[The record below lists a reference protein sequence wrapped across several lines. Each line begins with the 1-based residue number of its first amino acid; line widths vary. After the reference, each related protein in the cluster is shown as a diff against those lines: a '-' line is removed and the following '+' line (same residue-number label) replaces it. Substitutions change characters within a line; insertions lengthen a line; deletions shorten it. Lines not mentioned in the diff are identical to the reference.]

1 MKKMLIVFFL
11 CFTMALMAQENV
23 TSDNF
28 LLQDVVQVENMLKG
42 KLGADFIYPLSS
54 DQFLSELKLDYCL
67 IYPLLVV
74 NGVVIRDE
82 DKVNN
87 FRNNYADKIGTRMFG
102 RRVKGVKSFT
112 QQEAIKLGIKD
123 VPEDGVVWVTLP
135 KRYIIDL

>member
-1 MKKMLIVFFL
+1 MKKILIVFFL
-11 CFTMALMAQENV
+11 CFTVAMMAQEKAV
-23 TSDNF
+23 SDDF
-28 LLQDVVQVENMLKG
+28 VVHDVVQVEDMIKG
-42 KLGADFIYPLSS
+42 KLGADFTYPLSS
-54 DQFLSELKLDYCL
+54 DQFLSDLKYDYCL

-82 DKVNN
+82 DKVDN
-87 FRNNYADKIGTRMFG
+87 FRNNYADKIGARMFG

-135 KRYIIDL
+135 KKYIIDL